1 MDDRALIDEVAG
13 SASADRQP
21 APLTRAEWLA
31 AAIKIFIHEGVDAVR
46 ITRLAEELA
55 VTRGSFYW
63 HFADRDDLI
72 SAIVEFW
79 TRKNTAAV
87 VSAVDGIEDLAAGIL
102 ALFDAWVDPAIFDPR
117 LDLAIREWARRDTA
131 IRKAVEKADAG
142 RVAAISALYGRC
154 GYDKEEAFIRA
165 RVIYFTQVGYYALDM
180 KEPLT
185 RRLGF
190 LESYYLSF
198 TGRSIDPA
206 AAEAYR
212 RRHARQAGRRR

>member
-13 SASADRQP
+13 SASTDRLP
-21 APLTRAEWLA
+21 TPLTRGEWLA
-31 AAIKIFIHEGVDAVR
+31 VAIRIFIDEGVDAVR
-46 ITRLAEELA
+46 ITRLAGELA

-79 TRKNTAAV
+79 ARKNTAAV
-87 VSAVDGIEDLAAGIL
+87 VSAVDSIEDLSAGIL
-102 ALFDAWVDPAIFDPR
+102 ALFDTWIDPAVFDPR

-131 IRKAVEKADAG
+131 IHKAVERADT
-142 RVAAISALYGRC
+142 RRIAAISALYSRC
-154 GYDKEEAFIRA
+154 GYDTEDAFIRA
-165 RVIYFTQVGYYALDM
+165 RVIYFTQIGYYALEV

-185 RRLGF
+185 RRLGY

-206 AAEAYR
+206 VAESYR
-212 RRHARQAGRRR
+212 RRHLQQGGG